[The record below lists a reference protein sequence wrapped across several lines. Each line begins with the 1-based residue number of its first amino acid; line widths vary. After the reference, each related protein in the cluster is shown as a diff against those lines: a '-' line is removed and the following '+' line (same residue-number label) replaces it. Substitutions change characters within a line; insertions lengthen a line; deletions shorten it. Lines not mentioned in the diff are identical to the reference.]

1 MNQTVASIL
10 KQRDFNR
17 ETLVRLL
24 EANVEETRLIFSEAA
39 RIKHQKVGNRVYLR
53 GLIELSNICAKDCL
67 YCGIRKSNENCQRY
81 VVSDAEIDK
90 AIQYA
95 VDSRMGS
102 LVIQSGELQTENFI
116 ERVND
121 ILIRAREI
129 GKGELGV
136 TLSCGEQTRE
146 TYEKWRELGA
156 SRYLLR
162 IESSNQELYYK
173 IHPQDETHRYQ
184 TRLNALH
191 LLKSCGYQAGTG
203 VMIGLPFQTMDD
215 LASDLLFM
223 RDLDIDMCGMGPYI
237 EHQDTPLY
245 HYKNQLLPVSERVQ
259 LSLKMIALLRILMQD
274 INIASTTALQALDK
288 QGRAKALRIGANV
301 MMPNITPGLY
311 RNNYALYLNKPG
323 MDEEAEDS
331 LRNLEKQVTE
341 AGCVVG
347 YGVRGDSVHFSSR
360 KEL

>member
-1 MNQTVASIL
+1 
-10 KQRDFNR
+10 
-17 ETLVRLL
+17 
-24 EANVEETRLIFSEAA
+24 
-39 RIKHQKVGNRVYLR
+39 
-53 GLIELSNICAKDCL
+53 
-67 YCGIRKSNENCQRY
+67 
-81 VVSDAEIDK
+81 
-90 AIQYA
+90 
-95 VDSRMGS
+95 
-102 LVIQSGELQTENFI
+102 
-116 ERVND
+116 
-121 ILIRAREI
+121 
-129 GKGELGV
+129 LGV
-136 TLSCGEQTRE
+136 TLSCGEQSRE
-146 TYEKWRELGA
+146 TYEKWRELRA

-162 IESSNQELYYK
+162 IESSNQELYSK
-173 IHPQDETHRYQ
+173 LHPQDETHRYQ
-184 TRLNALH
+184 VRLNALR
-191 LLKSCGYQAGTG
+191 LLKSCGYQVGTG

-245 HYKNQLLPVSERVQ
+245 QYKNQLHPVAERVQ

-288 QGRAKALRIGANV
+288 QGRIYALKVGANV

-331 LRNLEKQVTE
+331 LRNLEKQVHD

-347 YGVRGDSVHFSSR
+347 YGVRGDSVHYSAR
-360 KEL
+360 KR

>member
-1 MNQTVASIL
+1 MSRAVASIL

-24 EANVEETRLIFSEAA
+24 EANEEETRLIFSEAA

-116 ERVND
+116 ERVNN

-136 TLSCGEQTRE
+136 TLSCGEQSRE

-184 TRLNALH
+184 VRLNALR
-191 LLKSCGYQAGTG
+191 LLKSCGYQVGTG

-215 LASDLLFM
+215 LAADLLFM

-245 HYKNQLLPVSERVQ
+245 QYKNQLHPVAERVQ

-288 QGRAKALRIGANV
+288 QGRIYALKVGANV

-331 LRNLEKQVTE
+331 LRNLEKQVHD

-347 YGVRGDSVHFSSR
+347 YGVRGDSVHYSAR
-360 KEL
+360 KR

>member
-1 MNQTVASIL
+1 MNRTVASIL
-10 KQRDFNR
+10 KQHDFYR

-24 EANVEETRLIFSEAA
+24 EANEEETQLIFSEAA
-39 RIKHQKVGNRVYLR
+39 RIKHQKVGNRVHLR

-81 VVSDAEIDK
+81 VVSDAEIEK

-102 LVIQSGELQTENFI
+102 LVIQSGELQTENF
-116 ERVND
+116 VNKISY
-121 ILIRAREI
+121 ILQRAHVL
-129 GKGELGV
+129 GNGELGV
-136 TLSCGEQTRE
+136 TLSCGEQSRE
-146 TYEKWRELGA
+146 TYEKWLELGA

-162 IESSNQELYYK
+162 VESSNQELYYK
-173 IHPQDETHRYQ
+173 IHPQDENHRYQ
-184 TRLNALH
+184 TRLNALR
-191 LLKSCGYQAGTG
+191 LLKSCGYQVGTG
-203 VMIGLPFQTMDD
+203 VMIGLPFQILDD

-223 RDLDIDMCGMGPYI
+223 RDLDIDMCGMGPYV

-245 HYKNQLLPVSERVQ
+245 QYKNQLLPVSDRVQ

-288 QGRAKALRIGANV
+288 QGRINALKVGANV

-323 MDEEAEDS
+323 MDEEAVDS

-347 YGVRGDSVHFSSR
+347 YGVRGDSVHYSAR
-360 KEL
+360 KR